1 MIAKNTTATEL
12 RAAMESVNADYGHNL
27 RFKRGPEVYGRGFR
41 FTLTVVNSAKGGAR
55 RSHQGRR
62 IAAACWHAHRDYFR
76 ALYKLSPA
84 ALIKSA
90 VATYDGAE
98 DFERT
103 FPGTGYRN
111 IGSRAEPLSFHDAC
125 DC

>member
-1 MIAKNTTATEL
+1 MIAKNTTPADL
-12 RAAMESVNADYGHNL
+12 AQAMRDVNAEYNHNL

-41 FTLTVVNSAKGGAR
+41 FTLTVKNSASIGAR

-76 ALYKLSPA
+76 ALYKLSP
-84 ALIKSA
+84 SA
-90 VATYDGAE
+90 VISSALATYDGAD
-98 DFERT
+98 DFEET

-111 IGSRAEPLSFHDAC
+111 IGSQAEPMSMHDAC
-125 DC
+125 EC